1 MKIEVFFSPAEVAEV
16 PLEQRVAVVIDV
28 IRATSTMIQAL
39 ANGARAIFPTVS
51 TEEAIKL
58 ASSLGRE
65 DTILCG
71 ERKGIKVEGFDLG
84 NSPGEFT
91 PDVVGEKQLVMS
103 TTNGTR
109 AFLAVEGADRVLAT
123 CFMNLS
129 AVGEA
134 ISKLDDVLI
143 VCAGKEDRFALDDTL
158 CAGLLIKKVVEG
170 RETEVDLNDAGRVAL
185 ELASAHSVSAEFLR
199 STAAGA
205 ALETVGL
212 GKDLELCASLDRYS
226 FVPVMKEKQITIPNG
241 KMEG

>member
-1 MKIEVFFSPAEVAEV
+1 
-16 PLEQRVAVVIDV
+16 
-28 IRATSTMIQAL
+28 MIQAL

-58 ASSLGRE
+58 AFSLGRE

-84 NSPGEFT
+84 NSPGEFG
-91 PDVVGEKQLVMS
+91 PEVVEGKQLVMS

-134 ISKLDDVLI
+134 ISKADDVMI

-158 CAGLLIKKVVEG
+158 CAGALIEKVVEG
-170 RETEVDLNDAGRVAL
+170 RESEVVLNDAGRVAL

-205 ALETVGL
+205 ALEAVGL
-212 GKDLELCASLDRYS
+212 DKDLELCASLDRYS
-226 FVPVMKEKQITIPNG
+226 FVPMMTEKQISVPGG
-241 KMEG
+241 KKKA

>member
-1 MKIEVFFSPAEVAEV
+1 MKIDVFFSPAEVAEAPV
-16 PLEQRVAVVIDV
+16 EQRVAVVIDV

-91 PDVVGEKQLVMS
+91 PDVVREKQLVMS

-109 AFLAVEGADRVLAT
+109 AFLAVEGAERVLAT

-134 ISKLDDVLI
+134 ISKSDDVLI

-241 KMEG
+241 KMED